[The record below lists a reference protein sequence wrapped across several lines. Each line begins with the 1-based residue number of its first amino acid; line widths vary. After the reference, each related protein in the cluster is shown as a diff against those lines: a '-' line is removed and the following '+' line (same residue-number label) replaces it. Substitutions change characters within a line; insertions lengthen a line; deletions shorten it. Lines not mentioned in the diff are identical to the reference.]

1 METITKEQRYLKE
14 QLGKYNSFA
23 QYICNHC
30 KEYISNKLNENNGII
45 RFTNYPIVGYIGLF
59 NEIKVID
66 VEAIEKNNITIIIKA
81 RDGETYNLFGN
92 SEAVEVLKVMS
103 IEDIV
108 YLASRVSEELD
119 KKE

>member
-1 METITKEQRYLKE
+1 METTTKEQRYLKE

-45 RFTNYPIVGYIGLF
+45 GFTNYPIVAYTVS
-59 NEIKVID
+59 NEVEVIHI
-66 VEAIEKNNITIIIKA
+66 EAIEKNNITITIKA
-81 RDGETYNLFGN
+81 RGGETYNLFDN
-92 SEAVEVLKVMS
+92 SEAVDVLKVMS